1 MDRLSNFLAG
11 LAFVSAAVAI
21 AMAYYV
27 TRMGGA
33 PALFFLSSVALML
46 ATMSA
51 GLALVL
57 AAILFARKGPARPI
71 RAAWLSLAALILAG
85 GYLALI

>member
-1 MDRLSNFLAG
+1 MDRFSKFLAG
-11 LAFVSAAVAI
+11 LAFVSAAVAVT
-21 AMAYYV
+21 MAYYV
-27 TRMGGA
+27 TRMAGP

-46 ATMSA
+46 ALMSA

-57 AAILFARKGPARPI
+57 AAILFAGKNPARPNK
-71 RAAWLSLAALILAG
+71 AAWLSLAALVLAG